1 MLNLDSSD
9 YIALFAL
16 FFSIYATYKSQKF
29 SSIQNQ
35 LNLLMIDKEKRE
47 SIDINKADLGANFIK
62 VGNNSH
68 RLKIFNKGKG
78 RALNINID
86 FPEGN
91 DLILGENINSKFPL
105 EILEC
110 GQSSELAV
118 YPHMGSKRKLVVKLT
133 WSNENGIK
141 EEKTLYPTW

>member
-1 MLNLDSSD
+1 LLNLDSSD

-16 FFSIYATYKSQKF
+16 LFSIYATYKSQKF

-47 SIDINKADLGANFIK
+47 SLVSDKADLGANFTK
-62 VGNNSH
+62 VGNKSH

-78 RALNINID
+78 KALNINID

-91 DLILGENINSKFPL
+91 DLIAKDDINSKFPL
-105 EILEC
+105 ELLEY
-110 GQSSELAV
+110 GQSLELISF
-118 YPHMGSKRKLVVKLT
+118 PHMGSKKKLAVKLN
-133 WSNENGIK
+133 WSNENGTE